1 MQNFSIELSK
11 RLSELSGHTTGEGYD
26 ADGSSLLNMRH
37 YYVDSKD
44 HGIMMVCGHRIKW
57 GEDNDE
63 LKVICPAWQVEDL
76 LRNLPTIRKLKY
88 GPPIRMAFLPDLEA
102 YIKPLGELV
111 NAIRTREEIYDRVT
125 YHQMVISSFLIKDP
139 DTAYQKIEEYL
150 WSILT

>member
-1 MQNFSIELSK
+1 MVPSADGASLQKNKPMQNFSIELSK

-44 HGIMMVCGHRIKW
+44 HGIMVVCGHRIKW

-63 LKVICPAWQVEDL
+63 LKVICPAWQVEDV
-76 LRNLPTIRKLKY
+76 LRNWSKIVAAVKKNPLPEDHINKY
-88 GPPIRMAFLPDLEA
+88 GRGAD
-102 YIKPLGELV
+102 
-111 NAIRTREEIYDRVT
+111 
-125 YHQMVISSFLIKDP
+125 VIVLNLIQGG

-150 WSILT
+150 WSVLK